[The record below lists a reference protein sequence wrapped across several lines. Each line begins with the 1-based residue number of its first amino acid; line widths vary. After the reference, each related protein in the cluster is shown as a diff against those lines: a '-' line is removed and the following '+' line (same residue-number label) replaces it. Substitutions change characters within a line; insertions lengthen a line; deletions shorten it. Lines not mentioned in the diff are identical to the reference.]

1 MMRILDNPQKYNI
14 SMDCQNYLSLIEFFD
29 NISIDEGILTGMER
43 LDYD

>member
-1 MMRILDNPQKYNI
+1 MSILDNATHYNVAE
-14 SMDCQNYLSLIEFFD
+14 DCSNYLLLLEFFD